1 MSADLDQHIRDLIAT
16 AKRRKANAKE
26 RLAVMKGDEVRFPS
40 RGPIQYNGRACIRWH
55 FWHGARE
62 RHQKL
67 GRLIKELIALRR
79 RIGEEDG

>member
-1 MSADLDQHIRDLIAT
+1 MSAELDQHIADLIAT

-26 RLAVMKGDEVRFPS
+26 RLAVMKGDERRYPS

-55 FWHGARE
+55 FWQGARE
-62 RHQKL
+62 RHQNL

-79 RIGEEDG
+79 TLEKEEA

>member
-1 MSADLDQHIRDLIAT
+1 MSAELDQHIRDLIAT
-16 AKRRKANAKE
+16 AKRRKLNAKE

-55 FWHGARE
+55 FWQGARE

>member
-1 MSADLDQHIRDLIAT
+1 VSADLDQHIRDLIAT

-26 RLAVMKGDEVRFPS
+26 RLAVLNGDEVLLPS
-40 RGPIQYNGRACIRWH
+40 RGPIHRRGQYCIRWH
-55 FWHGARE
+55 FWQGARE

-79 RIGEEDG
+79 TLGKEGE